1 MIQRGQRPGFALESR
16 DAVCILRDGIRQHFD
31 GDRARQVAIGGSIH
45 LAHAPFADL
54 GGDLIR
60 TDAGAVLQGQVLG
73 IIESVAHYNCGMSPV
88 LAARRAA
95 CVILV
100 LVASAC
106 SRTQPTSSLP
116 RTADGKPNLQG
127 VWQVRNNAAFG
138 LEDHVA
144 RNNMPAGRSVVDGR
158 TIPYLPDA
166 AKQRLTLASNPQN
179 DPLSKCYMPGV
190 PRIMYM
196 PFPFHIYQTPEHIA
210 ITFEWSQ
217 VHRTIHTNGVPGPE
231 GIDFWMG
238 DSRGRWEGDTLVV
251 DVKDLND
258 KTWFD
263 TTGTFHSDQIHVVE
277 RYTMTDPDTIQY
289 EATIEDPKV
298 FSKPWKISMPIY
310 RHKDRDRIL
319 EYQCQAELEEAS
331 GDFERDSKTWYPGP
345 SAKPVETPADWAAM
359 SAPKSFDLPEAT
371 APTPGRPGQAAPPE
385 PAKPSGPPPPIRRM
399 ADGKPDLSGFYTP
412 DGGGGN
418 YGLGK
423 HEQDFL
429 TPGGRG
435 IIVDPPDGNLPMQP
449 WAQAEVK
456 SRQLPERGYDD
467 PTAHCFVA
475 GVPRSMYVPAPLHI
489 LQPPGY
495 LVILHERMSWR
506 SIPLDGRPHLP
517 DEMRLW
523 QGDSVGKWDGDTL
536 VVETTNLNGKTW
548 LNEVG
553 EIVSH
558 AERVIER
565 FTPINGDRINYQATV
580 SDPLVYTRPWTIAFA
595 LNRQK
600 EELLEVACHEDN
612 QDLQHLKDVRD
623 EARAKARTNST
634 R

>member
-1 MIQRGQRPGFALESR
+1 MS
-16 DAVCILRDGIRQHFD
+16 
-31 GDRARQVAIGGSIH
+31 
-45 LAHAPFADL
+45 
-54 GGDLIR
+54 
-60 TDAGAVLQGQVLG
+60 
-73 IIESVAHYNCGMSPV
+73 SVP
-88 LAARRAA
+88 AARRAA
-95 CVILV
+95 CVIL
-100 LVASAC
+100 LLFASAC
-106 SRTQPTSSLP
+106 ARTQPTSNLP

-127 VWQVRNNAAFG
+127 VWQVRNSAAFG

-144 RNNMPAGRSVVDGR
+144 RNNGPAGRSVVEGR
-158 TIPYLPDA
+158 TIPYLLDA
-166 AKQRLTLASNPQN
+166 AQQRLTLASNPQN

-217 VHRTIHTNGVPGPE
+217 VHRTIHTNGIPGPE

-258 KTWFD
+258 QTWFD
-263 TTGTFHSDQIHVVE
+263 TSGTFHSDQIHVVE

-298 FSKPWKISMPIY
+298 FSKPWKIAMPIY

-331 GDFERDSKTWYPGP
+331 GDFERDPKTWYPGP
-345 SAKPVETPADWAAM
+345 NAKPVEIPAAWAAM
-359 SAPKSFDLPEAT
+359 SAPPSFDVREAT
-371 APTPGRPGQAAPPE
+371 ETTPGRPGQAAPPE
-385 PAKPSGPPPPIRRM
+385 PAKPSGPPPAIRRM

-517 DEMRLW
+517 DDMRLW

-600 EELLEVACHEDN
+600 DELLEVACHEDN

>member
-1 MIQRGQRPGFALESR
+1 MIQRGQHPGFTLESR
-16 DAVCILRDGIRQHFD
+16 DAVRILRDSIGQHLD
-31 GDRARQVAIGGSIH
+31 GDGARQVAIRRSIH

-73 IIESVAHYNCGMSPV
+73 IIESVAHYNCGMSSV

-95 CVILV
+95 CVVLV
-100 LVASAC
+100 LFTTAC
-106 SRTQPTSSLP
+106 SRTQPASNLP

-144 RNNMPAGRSVVDGR
+144 RHNMPAGRSLVEGR

-166 AKQRLTLASNPQN
+166 AKQRLELAANPQN

-277 RYTMTDPDTIQY
+277 RYTMTDADTIQY

-298 FSKPWKISMPIY
+298 FSKPWKIAMPIY

-319 EYQCQAELEEAS
+319 EYQCQAVLEEAS
-331 GDFERDSKTWYPGP
+331 GDFERDPKTWYPGP
-345 SAKPVETPADWAAM
+345 SAKPVDIPSAWAAM
-359 SAPKSFDLPEAT
+359 SAPKSFDLPI
-371 APTPGRPGQAAPPE
+371 PPPE
-385 PAKPSGPPPPIRRM
+385 KGAPAPPPIERL
-399 ADGKPDLSGFYTP
+399 ADGKPDLSGFYMP

-435 IIVDPPDGNLPMQP
+435 IIVDPPDGTLPMQP
-449 WAQAEVK
+449 WAKAEVK

-475 GVPRSMYVPAPLHI
+475 GLPRSMYVPAPLQI

-523 QGDSVGKWDGDTL
+523 QGDSVGTWDGDTL
-536 VVETTNLNGKTW
+536 VVETTNFNGKTW

-558 AERVIER
+558 AQRVIER
-565 FTPINGDRINYQATV
+565 FAPINGDRINYQATV
-580 SDPLVYTRPWTIAFA
+580 SDPLVYTRPWTVAFA

>member
-1 MIQRGQRPGFALESR
+1 MAL
-16 DAVCILRDGIRQHFD
+16 
-31 GDRARQVAIGGSIH
+31 
-45 LAHAPFADL
+45 
-54 GGDLIR
+54 R
-60 TDAGAVLQGQVLG
+60 T
-73 IIESVAHYNCGMSPV
+73 
-88 LAARRAA
+88 AATIAA
-95 CVILV
+95 WS
-100 LVASAC
+100 LVAALVVSGC
-106 SRTQPTSSLP
+106 SRAPSAPAIP
-116 RTADGKPNLQG
+116 RTADDKPNLQG
-127 VWQVRNNAAFG
+127 VWQVRNSAAFG

-144 RNNMPAGRSVVDGR
+144 RHGMPAGRSVVDGR

-166 AKQRLTLASNPQN
+166 AKQRLELAANVEAN
-179 DPLSKCYMPGV
+179 DPLAKCYMPGV
-190 PRIMYM
+190 PRIMYL
-196 PFPFHIYQTPEHIA
+196 PFPFHIYQTPDHIA

-238 DSRGRWEGDTLVV
+238 DSRGRWDGDTLVV
-251 DVKDLND
+251 DVKDLNG
-258 KTWFD
+258 KTWLD
-263 TTGTFHSDQIHVVE
+263 TTGTFHTDQVHVVE

-298 FSKPWKISMPIY
+298 FSRPWTIAMPIY

-319 EYQCQAELEEAS
+319 EYQCQAELEEAN
-331 GDFERDSKTWYPGP
+331 GDFQRDPKTWYPGP
-345 SAKPVETPADWAAM
+345 FDSAQGTPSKPVETPADWAAM
-359 SAPKSFDLPEAT
+359 AAPPSFDLPT
-371 APTPGRPGQAAPPE
+371 ALATPGGPGQAAAAE
-385 PAKPSGPPPPIRRM
+385 PAKPSGPPPPAIRRT
-399 ADGKPDLSGFYTP
+399 ADGKPDLSGFYMP
-412 DGGGGN
+412 DAGGGN

-429 TPGGRG
+429 TPAGRG
-435 IIVDPPDGNLPMQP
+435 IIVDPPDGTLPMQP

-456 SRQLPERGYDD
+456 SREQPERGYDD

-475 GVPRSMYVPAPLHI
+475 GVPRSMYVPSPLHI

-495 LVILHERMSWR
+495 VVILHERMSWR
-506 SIPLDGRPHLP
+506 SIPLDGRPFLP

-523 QGDSVGKWDGDTL
+523 QGDSVGTWDGDTL
-536 VVETTNLNGKTW
+536 VVETRNLNGKTW

-565 FTPINGDRINYQATV
+565 FKPINGDLIHYQATV
-580 SDPLVYTRPWTIAFA
+580 SDPLVYTRPWTIAIP

-600 EELLEVACHEDN
+600 DELLEVACHEDN

-623 EARAKARTNST
+623 EARAKARTTST

>member
-1 MIQRGQRPGFALESR
+1 
-16 DAVCILRDGIRQHFD
+16 
-31 GDRARQVAIGGSIH
+31 
-45 LAHAPFADL
+45 
-54 GGDLIR
+54 
-60 TDAGAVLQGQVLG
+60 VLQGQVLG
-73 IIESVAHYNCGMSPV
+73 IIESVAHYNCGMSSV

-95 CVILV
+95 CVIL
-100 LVASAC
+100 LLFASAC
-106 SRTQPTSSLP
+106 ARTQPASNLP

-127 VWQVRNNAAFG
+127 VWQVRNSAAFG

-144 RNNMPAGRSVVDGR
+144 RNNGPAGRSVVEGR

-166 AKQRLTLASNPQN
+166 AKQRVELASHPQN

-190 PRIMYM
+190 PRIMYL

-298 FSKPWKISMPIY
+298 FAKPWKIAMPLY

-345 SAKPVETPADWAAM
+345 SAKPVEIPADWAAM

-371 APTPGRPGQAAPPE
+371 APTPGRPGQAAAPE
-385 PAKPSGPPPPIRRM
+385 PPKPSGPPPAIRRM

-580 SDPLVYTRPWTIAFA
+580 SDPIVYTRPWTIAFA

-600 EELLEVACHEDN
+600 DELLEVACHEDN

-623 EARAKARTNST
+623 EARAKARSNST

>member
-1 MIQRGQRPGFALESR
+1 MA
-16 DAVCILRDGIRQHFD
+16 
-31 GDRARQVAIGGSIH
+31 
-45 LAHAPFADL
+45 
-54 GGDLIR
+54 
-60 TDAGAVLQGQVLG
+60 
-73 IIESVAHYNCGMSPV
+73 GMSSCP
-88 LAARRAA
+88 AARRAA
-95 CVILV
+95 VLILV
-100 LVASAC
+100 LVISAC

-166 AKQRLTLASNPQN
+166 AQQRLTLASNPQN

-277 RYTMTDPDTIQY
+277 RYTMTDPDTIRY

-331 GDFERDSKTWYPGP
+331 GDFERDPRTWYPGP
-345 SAKPVETPADWAAM
+345 SAKPVEIPADWAAM

-385 PAKPSGPPPPIRRM
+385 PAKPSGQPPAIRRM

-423 HEQDFL
+423 HDQDFL

-489 LQPPGY
+489 LQPPGFV
-495 LVILHERMSWR
+495 VILHERMSWR

-565 FTPINGDRINYQATV
+565 FTPISGDRINYQATV

>member
-1 MIQRGQRPGFALESR
+1 MS
-16 DAVCILRDGIRQHFD
+16 
-31 GDRARQVAIGGSIH
+31 
-45 LAHAPFADL
+45 
-54 GGDLIR
+54 
-60 TDAGAVLQGQVLG
+60 
-73 IIESVAHYNCGMSPV
+73 SVP
-88 LAARRAA
+88 AARRAA
-95 CVILV
+95 CVILL

-106 SRTQPTSSLP
+106 ARTQPASNLP

-127 VWQVRNNAAFG
+127 VWQVRNSAAFG

-144 RNNMPAGRSVVDGR
+144 RNNGPAGRSVVEGR

-217 VHRTIHTNGVPGPE
+217 VHRTIHTNGIPGPE

-298 FSKPWKISMPIY
+298 FSKPWKIAMPIY

-331 GDFERDSKTWYPGP
+331 GDFERDPKTWYPGP
-345 SAKPVETPADWAAM
+345 NAKPVEIPAAWAAM
-359 SAPKSFDLPEAT
+359 SAPPSFDLREAT
-371 APTPGRPGQAAPPE
+371 ETTPGRPGQAAPPE
-385 PAKPSGPPPPIRRM
+385 PTKPSGPPPPIRRM

-580 SDPLVYTRPWTIAFA
+580 SDPLVYTRPWTVAFA

>member
-1 MIQRGQRPGFALESR
+1 M
-16 DAVCILRDGIRQHFD
+16 
-31 GDRARQVAIGGSIH
+31 
-45 LAHAPFADL
+45 PF
-54 GGDLIR
+54 R
-60 TDAGAVLQGQVLG
+60 TAAAMAAW
-73 IIESVAHYNCGMSPV
+73 SVA
-88 LAARRAA
+88 A
-95 CVILV
+95 LV
-100 LVASAC
+100 VASAC
-106 SRTQPTSSLP
+106 SRSNSAPALP

-127 VWQVRNNAAFG
+127 VWQVRNSAAYG

-144 RNNMPAGRSVVDGR
+144 RHGMLAGRSVVEGR

-166 AKQRLTLASNPQN
+166 ANQRLALAANPQA

-190 PRIMYM
+190 PRIMYL
-196 PFPFHIYQTPEHIA
+196 PFPFHIYQTAEHIA

-217 VHRTIHTNGVPGPE
+217 VHRTIHTSGVAGPE

-251 DVKDLND
+251 DVEDLND
-258 KTWFD
+258 KTWLD

-277 RYTMTDPDTIQY
+277 RYTMTDADTIQY

-298 FSKPWKISMPIY
+298 FSRPWTIAMPIY

-331 GDFERDSKTWYPGP
+331 GDFERDPKTWYPGP
-345 SAKPVETPADWAAM
+345 SAKPVEMPADWAGL
-359 SAPKSFDLPEAT
+359 SAPKSFPLEVP
-371 APTPGRPGQAAPPE
+371 PPE
-385 PAKPSGPPPPIRRM
+385 KGAPPPPPIKRQ
-399 ADGKPDLSGFYTP
+399 ADGKPDLQGFFMP

-429 TPGGRG
+429 TPAGRG
-435 IIVDPPDGNLPMQP
+435 IIVDPPEGRLPMQP
-449 WAQAEVK
+449 WAHAEVK

-475 GVPRSMYVPAPLHI
+475 GVPRSMYVPAPMHI

-506 SIPLDGRPHLP
+506 SIPLDGRAHLP
-517 DEMRLW
+517 DQMRLW
-523 QGDSVGKWDGDTL
+523 QGDSLGRWEGDTL
-536 VVETTNLNGKTW
+536 VVETRNLNGKTW

-565 FTPINGDRINYQATV
+565 FTPINGDRIDYQATV

-600 EELLEVACHEDN
+600 DELLEVACHEDN
-612 QDLQHLKDVRD
+612 QDLQHLKDIRD